1 MSNYQTIA
9 NILVVDDTRT
19 NLHFLTELL
28 SKHEY
33 DVRSMTEGHLA
44 LASAKSSPPDLI
56 LLDVIMPGM
65 SGYEVCEQLKAD
77 ERTCDIPVIFISAV
91 NEVLDKV
98 KAFSLGGVDYIT
110 RPFHAEEVLARIQTH
125 LHLRRLQKSLKEKN
139 ARLQREIDER
149 KTERKQAKKL
159 HRNSEKRFRSIF
171 ENATTGIF
179 QATLAGRFM
188 AANPALAHMLGY
200 TSAQELLEVV
210 SNIGEQIFVESQ
222 HWFAMKSMLQV
233 IREVVKIESRCQCKD
248 GREIIV
254 NLSVW
259 SVHDDRGKVR
269 YFEGFIEDI
278 TERKRAQAALTKR
291 ETYLATLVEA
301 QRQLLAFE
309 SKELPYDV
317 ILRLLG
323 TVSHTS
329 RAHVFKNHGDAQ
341 GHLLTSHLAEW
352 CAQGISPEITN
363 PKLQNLRYDD
373 CIPRWAE
380 VLTQGGVISGIVANF
395 PEQEWRFLAPLE
407 IRSILVL
414 PLTVNGEFFG
424 FIGFDD
430 CREARIWSPSEVSLL
445 QAAAAAISLAKEQ
458 QLSEQQVQQ
467 HAAALQNANQEL
479 AITLENLKTTQQEL
493 IHSEKMAA
501 LGQLVAGVAHEIN
514 SPLGAIRSSL
524 ENISQFL
531 TQTLRQFPEFFRLL
545 PEEQTDNFSALLAQ
559 SLKKDATITAKEQRE
574 FRRKLIEFLEGQN
587 IQNTRKTADILA
599 DMGIYENVEP
609 FLPLLKVS
617 DHLHL
622 LNMIYEISG
631 LQESVQIMTTA
642 TERASKVV
650 FALRTYAHHDESHAM
665 VQADIIEGIETVL
678 TLYHNQLKQG
688 VEVVRQY
695 EALQPIFCYPDELNQ
710 VWTNLIHNAI
720 QAMKGMGKLEI
731 TVSQQSTEVIVRMVD
746 SGCGIPEDIKARIF
760 EPFFTT
766 KSAGEGSGL
775 GLDIVK
781 KIIDKHQGNIA
792 VDSQPGRTAFTVVLP
807 IVTANV

>member
-1 MSNYQTIA
+1 
-9 NILVVDDTRT
+9 
-19 NLHFLTELL
+19 
-28 SKHEY
+28 
-33 DVRSMTEGHLA
+33 
-44 LASAKSSPPDLI
+44 
-56 LLDVIMPGM
+56 
-65 SGYEVCEQLKAD
+65 
-77 ERTCDIPVIFISAV
+77 
-91 NEVLDKV
+91 
-98 KAFSLGGVDYIT
+98 
-110 RPFHAEEVLARIQTH
+110 
-125 LHLRRLQKSLKEKN
+125 
-139 ARLQREIDER
+139 
-149 KTERKQAKKL
+149 
-159 HRNSEKRFRSIF
+159 
-171 ENATTGIF
+171 
-179 QATLAGRFM
+179 
-188 AANPALAHMLGY
+188 MLGY

-210 SNIGEQIFVESQ
+210 TNIGEQVFVESQ

-233 IREVVKIESRCQCKD
+233 IREVVKIESRCRCKD

-259 SVHDDRGKVR
+259 PVLDDREEVR
-269 YFEGFIEDI
+269 YFEGLVEDI
-278 TERKRAQAALTKR
+278 TERKRAEAALSKR
-291 ETYLATLVEA
+291 ETYLATLVEV

-309 SKELPYDV
+309 GDDLPYDA

-329 RAHVFKNHGDAQ
+329 RAYIFRNHRDAQ

-352 CAQGISPEITN
+352 CAEGISPEITN
-363 PKLQNLRYDD
+363 PDLQNIRYDAS
-373 CIPRWAE
+373 IPRWAE
-380 VLTQGGVISGIVANF
+380 VLARGEVISGIVANF
-395 PEQEWRFLAPLE
+395 PEQEWRFLAPLG

-467 HAAALQNANQEL
+467 QASALQKANQEL

-514 SPLGAIRSSL
+514 SPLAAIRSSL

-531 TQTLRQFPEFFRLL
+531 TQTLRQFPEFFRIL
-545 PEEQTDNFSALLAQ
+545 PENQVENFSALLAQ
-559 SLKKDATITAKEQRE
+559 SLKKDTTITAKEQRE
-574 FRRKLIEFLEGQN
+574 FRRKLVEFLKEQH
-587 IQNTRKTADILA
+587 IQQIRKTADMLA
-599 DMGIYENVEP
+599 DMGIYDNIEP
-609 FLPLLKVS
+609 FLPLLQVS
-617 DHLHL
+617 NHLHL
-622 LNMIYEISG
+622 LTMIYEISG

-650 FALRTYAHHDESHAM
+650 FALKTYTHHDKSHAM

-688 VEVVRQY
+688 VEVLRRY

-720 QAMKGMGKLEI
+720 HAMKGVGILEI
-731 TVSQQSTEVIVRMVD
+731 AVSQQKNEVIVRMTD
-746 SGCGIPEDIKARIF
+746 SGCGIPEDIKAQIF

-781 KIIDKHQGNIA
+781 KIIDKHQGDIT
-792 VDSQPGRTAFTVVLP
+792 VESQPGRTTFTVVLP
-807 IVTANV
+807 VVTDSMDQRTSKIS